1 MRLSYLI
8 IGIVILTF
16 FGCKKST
23 DLTQIE
29 ETIYVRSNG
38 ADMPVYLRGRVG
50 SGIVILVVHGGP
62 GGNGLEYRAG
72 KYSEEIE
79 KKYGVA
85 YWDQRGQGMSQGT
98 YKKSEVTVD
107 NMVFDMNAVV
117 NTIKLKYGSAIRV
130 IALGH
135 SWGGTLTAKYMVTAG
150 LQYNLD
156 GWIEAD
162 GAHDIPRLNKAAIEK
177 FKSEAKTQIAL
188 GNNTSNWEEILI
200 WANAFDTNFITN
212 ENGGDINKKAGEAEG
227 WLLEDNFIQAG
238 EEGGIKNSLLFGP
251 TNLLTSTVTGIQMS
265 SLLHNEVEEVALTN
279 ELKKVT
285 IPTLILWGK
294 YDFVV
299 PPALA
304 YDAFNT
310 ISSTNKKI
318 VIFEK
323 SGHSPMDN
331 EWEAFTKEVTI
342 FIEAL

>member
-130 IALGH
+130 IASRPLLGRYFNRKICGDCWPAIQ
-135 SWGGTLTAKYMVTAG
+135 SRR
-150 LQYNLD
+150 LD
-156 GWIEAD
+156 
-162 GAHDIPRLNKAAIEK
+162 
-177 FKSEAKTQIAL
+177 
-188 GNNTSNWEEILI
+188 
-200 WANAFDTNFITN
+200 
-212 ENGGDINKKAGEAEG
+212 
-227 WLLEDNFIQAG
+227 
-238 EEGGIKNSLLFGP
+238 
-251 TNLLTSTVTGIQMS
+251 
-265 SLLHNEVEEVALTN
+265 
-279 ELKKVT
+279 
-285 IPTLILWGK
+285 
-294 YDFVV
+294 
-299 PPALA
+299 
-304 YDAFNT
+304 
-310 ISSTNKKI
+310 
-318 VIFEK
+318 
-323 SGHSPMDN
+323 
-331 EWEAFTKEVTI
+331 
-342 FIEAL
+342 